1 MNELARKDLF
11 TCLGAWLALELVCF
25 GLLPGIGLNRSNVNI
40 EPWFI
45 ASIPLGIG
53 GAFLLASS
61 THFLEGDRPETWWQ
75 KRLTQVSAVLV
86 SWAGLLGI
94 SFPLLVM
101 SLLIFIELFAQL
113 RGS

>member
-1 MNELARKDLF
+1 MNEPARKDLF

-25 GLLPGIGLNRSNVNI
+25 GLLPGVGLVRSEINT

-61 THFLEGDRPETWWQ
+61 THFLEGDRPETRWQ
-75 KRLTQVSAVLV
+75 KLLTNVSASLI

-94 SFPLLVM
+94 SFPILVM
-101 SLLIFIELFAQL
+101 SILIFVELFAQL